1 MRPSARLMADDSG
14 EQVSSEA
21 SSSFPREQAHVL
33 SVEDKATKKKRYYA
47 ERDATKVYLFD
58 QHARW
63 RTLREQMALKTDK
76 ELATILLDC
85 YLSPKERNFS

>member
-33 SVEDKATKKKRYYA
+33 SVEDKAAKLKNATTRKGMRRRFICSINT
-47 ERDATKVYLFD
+47 RDG
-58 QHARW
+58 
-63 RTLREQMALKTDK
+63 ALCF
-76 ELATILLDC
+76 ELATVH
-85 YLSPKERNFS
+85 KGKKTKNMN